1 MNQKK
6 GVGFANQVR
15 MALQEMASQDP
26 VNVKDVAAKLELI
39 SNAEK
44 QPLYKTFRDFL
55 KSGEIERTATDM
67 FIYKGQKSQ
76 QKPELREIL
85 WRVLRAR
92 RSVTIDDLVELSG
105 ASQDYVKQWLNMLT
119 RQEVVVVTVDKRPG
133 KKTIYALIQDPVT
146 MPTDDKKA
154 EKLRAIRDRK
164 KEALNKLDAVINLC
178 LEARMAVSELEQEAS
193 LKT

>member
-1 MNQKK
+1 MNQQK
-6 GVGFANQVR
+6 GKGFANQVR
-15 MALQEMASQDP
+15 TVLQEMASTKP
-26 VNVKDVAAKLELI
+26 VHVKDVAVKLDLVSHI
-39 SNAEK
+39 DK
-44 QPLYKTFRDFL
+44 KPMYKTLQDFL
-55 KSGEIERTATDM
+55 KSGEIERTGTDM
-67 FIYKGQKSQ
+67 FLYKGRKSQ

-92 RSVTIDDLVELSG
+92 RSVSVEDLVELSG
-105 ASQDYVKQWLNMLT
+105 ASKDYVQQWLKMLT
-119 RQEVVVVTVDKRPG
+119 RQDVVSVDKRPNQ
-133 KKTIYALIQDPVT
+133 KTFYALIQDTVT

-193 LKT
+193 